1 VIALG
6 LAFVSLLAQIQFGAP
21 QSAGQE
27 SVVVAASVS
36 PQQATPGGEI
46 LLTVKA
52 TIPAGFHIYGIN
64 PPELSGIPTS
74 LSLEDSASFVPAG
87 SLTEPQPT
95 THYDEIFEVDVPWHG
110 GQPAFQLPLRLSPTL
125 GPGVHAVRGLFGYQ
139 LCDEK
144 SCRIPADVPF
154 SATVTVAGGTPP
166 TQASPPLIV
175 PAITL
180 DLPVP
185 EEPPAASEGG
195 MKVLAKFVGYDP
207 SEERF
212 LAFLRSQQD
221 AVKSDE
227 RTGILPFLGGAIL
240 AGLLS
245 ILTPCV
251 FPMIPITISFFSR
264 MASGSKRESVIL
276 AGTYSVG
283 IIVAYTAI
291 GLLVSILLGAG
302 GVQNIAASPI
312 MNLVLAAVL
321 VFFTLNLLGMFEIR
335 VSSGGMGATQRTG
348 RAGRI
353 VTVLLMALGFTL
365 ASFTCTAGFVG
376 ALLVAASQGEVSWP
390 LIGMLAYSTAFAFPF
405 FLLALFPGWLAS
417 LPQAGGWMNRI
428 KVTMG
433 FLIFAATFKFLSNV
447 DAVLQWGLLSR
458 TTVLTIWVITFLFL
472 GLYLLGK
479 LRLPHDDPEP
489 GAVSVP
495 RMFLSLAS
503 LALALHLGFG
513 LTGRPVWGALDGL
526 LPAPEAGAAEEWP
539 EDFDA
544 AVAQGRKEGKPV
556 FVDFS
561 GYTCTNCKLM
571 EHKVFTL
578 PAVAQEL
585 KRFARV
591 RLYTDGGPEK
601 KRNQRLAQELGGTL
615 ALPLYVIL
623 EPGR

>member
-1 VIALG
+1 MIAWI
-6 LAFVSLLAQIQFGAP
+6 LAAVLAAQATFSP
-21 QSAGQE
+21 QSAGVE
-27 SVVVAASVS
+27 SVGVEARIDPVELA
-36 PQQATPGGEI
+36 PGQDA

-52 TIPAGFHIYGIN
+52 FVPPGFHIYGTN
-64 PPELSGIPTS
+64 LPEMTGIPVTVIIDDTTRFAPS
-74 LSLEDSASFVPAG
+74 GTLR
-87 SLTEPQPT
+87 EPRPT
-95 THYDEIFEVDVPWHG
+95 LHYDDIFEVEVPWHSG
-110 GQPAFQLPLRLSPTL
+110 EPEFVLPVRASSSLAA
-125 GPGVHAVRGLFGYQ
+125 GPHTVRGSFGYQ

-144 SCRIPADVPF
+144 SCRIPAEVPF
-154 SATVTVAGGTPP
+154 AVEVRVRGGSVA
-166 TQASPPLIV
+166 PLAIA
-175 PAITL
+175 PAITI
-180 DLPVP
+180 DLPQT
-185 EEPPAASEGG
+185 EEPAAAPTGTLDRSHVG
-195 MKVLAKFVGYDP
+195 VRAKFVGYDP

-212 LAFLRSQQD
+212 LAFLRSRQD
-221 AVKSDE
+221 AVAAGA
-227 RTGILPFLGGAIL
+227 RTGILPFIGGAIL

-264 MASGSKRESVIL
+264 MASGSRRESVLL

-283 IIVAYTAI
+283 IIVAYTVI
-291 GLLVSILLGAG
+291 GLVVSVLLGAG
-302 GVQNIAASPI
+302 GVQNMATSPA

-321 VFFTLNLLGMFEIR
+321 LFFTLNLLGAFEIR
-335 VSSGGMGATQRTG
+335 VSAGGMGAAGRTG
-348 RAGRI
+348 AGRF
-353 VTVLLMALGFTL
+353 VGVLLMALGFTL

-433 FLIFAATFKFLSNV
+433 FLIFAASFKFLSNA
-447 DAVLQWGLLSR
+447 DAVRGWGILSR
-458 TTVLTIWVITFLFL
+458 TTVLTIWVATFLML
-472 GLYLLGK
+472 GIYLLGK
-479 LRLPHDDPEP
+479 LRLPHDDAEE

-495 RMFLSLAS
+495 RMLLAMAAF
-503 LALALHLGFG
+503 ALAVHCGFG
-513 LTGRPVWGALDGL
+513 LADKPIWGVLDGL
-526 LPAPEAGAAEEWP
+526 LPAMESSAADEWP
-539 EDFDA
+539 QDFDA
-544 AVAQGRKEGKPV
+544 ALAQGRREGKPV

-578 PAVAQEL
+578 PAVQQEFR
-585 KRFARV
+585 KFVRV
-591 RLYTDGGPEK
+591 RLYTDGGPDK